1 MTIGA
6 HNSAIEHTLA
16 VPSDGLQSEL
26 AEWLHT
32 NTAVLQEFRI
42 AADNLSDEV
51 AGLRRFQEL
60 LYDEGWLRRGWP
72 VEFGGFGGT
81 ALDRGIIGETL
92 TAAGFPLPFSFS
104 MIEVLAPAVL
114 HFADPHLAQEF
125 FPRVLRGQDTWCQ
138 GFSEPESGSDLA
150 SLRTTATA
158 AGDGF
163 DITGQKIWTSF
174 AQFADRCVLLART
187 GSRESGRR
195 GITAFLMDM
204 DTPGVE
210 VRPVRSATGEDE
222 YCEIFLDGVHVPGDR
237 VIGQVDGGWQVAMYV
252 LGCERGVMGWQRA
265 SWMLYRFEDL
275 LRDAGDG
282 LDAAAAGRVFAA
294 LYGFRL
300 RARDT
305 LRRMAEGE
313 VPGSGSSIDKLLM
326 SSTEQALF
334 DLALS
339 ALRPQIV
346 LGRAERDDRW
356 RSDFMYSR
364 AASIYGGASE
374 IQKNVIAERLL
385 GLPRGG

>member
-1 MTIGA
+1 LTVDASDPTIARSPGA
-6 HNSAIEHTLA
+6 GG
-16 VPSDGLQSEL
+16 DGLRAEL
-26 AEWLHT
+26 TEWLHA
-32 NTAVLQEFRI
+32 NADALEEFR
-42 AADNLSDEV
+42 APADTLSDEV
-51 AGLRRFQEL
+51 ASLRKFQQL
-60 LYDEGWLRRGWP
+60 LYDAGWVRRGWP
-72 VEFGGFGGT
+72 VEFGGLGGT
-81 ALDRGIIGETL
+81 VIDRGIFGETL

-104 MIEVLAPAVL
+104 MIEVLAPAVM
-114 HFADPHLAQEF
+114 HFADPRLSEEII
-125 FPRVLRGQDTWCQ
+125 PRLLSGQDLWCQ

-150 SLRTTATA
+150 SLRTIAVP

-163 DITGQKIWTSF
+163 AITGQKIWTSF
-174 AQFADRCVLLART
+174 AQLANRCVLLART
-187 GSRESGRR
+187 GTRESGHR

-204 DTPGVE
+204 DASGVE

-222 YCEIFLDGVHVPGDR
+222 YCEIFLDGVRVPSDK
-237 VIGQVDGGWQVAMYV
+237 VIGQVDAGWQVAMYV

-265 SWMLYRFEDL
+265 AWLIYRFENL
-275 LRDAGDG
+275 LRDAGDA
-282 LDAAAAGRVFAA
+282 LDTAAAGRVYAS

-305 LRRMAEGE
+305 LRRMAAGE
-313 VPGSGSSIDKLLM
+313 VPGAGSSIDKLLM

-339 ALRPQIV
+339 ALRPQIL
-346 LGRAERDDRW
+346 LGATAQDNRW
-356 RSDFMYSR
+356 RSDYLYSR